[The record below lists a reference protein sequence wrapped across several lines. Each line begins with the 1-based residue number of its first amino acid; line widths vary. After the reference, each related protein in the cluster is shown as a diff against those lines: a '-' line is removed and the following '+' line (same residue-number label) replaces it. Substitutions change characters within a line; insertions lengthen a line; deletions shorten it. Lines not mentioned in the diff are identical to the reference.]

1 MADKK
6 FVLAKIKVNEDIED
20 IVARSDGEH
29 TTANYKGRSMTLDS
43 ALENVE
49 TDIQNIKTVFASDSE
64 IREMFK

>member
-6 FVLAKIKVNEDIED
+6 FILAKIKVNEDVKD

-29 TTANYKGRSMTLDS
+29 TTANYKGKSMTLDS
-43 ALENVE
+43 ALETVE
-49 TDIQNIKTVFASDSE
+49 NDIQNAKTIFASDSE